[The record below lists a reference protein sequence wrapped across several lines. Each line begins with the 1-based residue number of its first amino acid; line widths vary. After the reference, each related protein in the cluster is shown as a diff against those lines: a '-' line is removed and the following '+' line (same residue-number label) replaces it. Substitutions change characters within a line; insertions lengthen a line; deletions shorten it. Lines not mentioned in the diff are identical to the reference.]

1 MEKDLFLMIETEGL
15 CLKMNS
21 AAEVYENALEHRDTL
36 GILNQYERLAAH
48 PVLFVEAS
56 LDSVAPADKMMRPL
70 SEKLKELSA
79 PVTYQSIVSTHSFAG
94 QRMKLAKTVSEWIEE
109 NSKILSTEVG
119 HFD

>member
-1 MEKDLFLMIETEGL
+1 MI
-15 CLKMNS
+15 KRMKS
-21 AAEVYENALEHRDTL
+21 ENIV

-48 PVLFVEAS
+48 PVLFVEAT

-79 PVTYQSIVSTHSFAG
+79 SVTYQSIVSTHSFAG